1 MHEILAFGEV
11 VLVVAAALALALLA
25 MRLTRWFPIPGPA
38 IFLGAAAL
46 AAYLFPHLSQH
57 ISIRNAE
64 RIAVVALVLIL
75 FDGGMEIGWRR
86 FRRAALPISALGIVG
101 TFATGVLIAFP
112 AHYLFGFSWTAATI
126 VGAAL
131 SPTDPAV
138 MFSILGNR
146 EIGGRSGII
155 LEGESGAN
163 DPVSIALMV
172 SVLDYSRGANPS
184 AWSGVGD
191 FALAMAVGA
200 AVGVGGALLL
210 RELMRRTSLPSEGLY
225 PLRTL
230 AAAFAVYGLATIAH
244 GSGFLA
250 VFIAGLVV
258 SDVRAPYKV
267 EVERFHKSLASLGE
281 VAVFVVLGLTI
292 QLSVIGRQSVWLDG
306 LLLAL
311 LLAAVVR
318 PLAVGPLLL
327 PVRLRWGERLFV
339 MWGGLKGAVPIMLGT
354 LAVLEAAPEATRV
367 YGIIFVVVLFSV
379 VVQGTS
385 MPFVAGPLRVP
396 MRRVERE
403 PGQS

>member
-1 MHEILAFGEV
+1 VSEILAFGEV
-11 VLVVAAALALALLA
+11 VLVVAAALVLALVA
-25 MRLTRWFPIPGPA
+25 HRLTRWFPVPGPA
-38 IFLGAAAL
+38 LFLGAAAL
-46 AAYLFPHLSQH
+46 AAWLFPDVSAH

-64 RIAVVALVLIL
+64 RIAVVALILIL
-75 FDGGMEIGWRR
+75 FDGGMQVGWRR
-86 FRRAALPISALGIVG
+86 LRRAWIPISALGIVG
-101 TFATGVLIAFP
+101 TFATGVLLALG
-112 AHYLFGFSWTAATI
+112 AHYVFGIGWTTSAI

-146 EIGGRSGII
+146 EVGGRSGMI

-172 SVLDYSRGANPS
+172 SVLEYARGANGS
-184 AWSGVGD
+184 AWAGVGD

-200 AVGVGGALLL
+200 AIGVAGALAL

-230 AAAFAVYGLATIAH
+230 AAALAIYGLATIAH

-267 EVERFHKSLASLGE
+267 EVQRFHKSLASLGE
-281 VAVFVVLGLTI
+281 IAVFTVLGLTI
-292 QLSVIGRQSVWLDG
+292 ELSVLGRRSVWLDG
-306 LLLAL
+306 LLLAI
-311 LLAAVVR
+311 LLAFVVR
-318 PLAVGPLLL
+318 PLAVAPLLA
-327 PVRLRWGERLFV
+327 PVRLRWGERFFI
-339 MWGGLKGAVPIMLGT
+339 MWGGLKGAVPIMLGA
-354 LAVLEAAPEATRV
+354 LAILEAAPEASRV
-367 YGIIFVVVLFSV
+367 YGIIFIVVLFSV
-379 VVQGTS
+379 VVQGTT
-385 MPFVAGPLRVP
+385 MPFAAARLGVP

-403 PGQS
+403 PGA